1 MCNRLSALKHTDV
14 FWQNYPCIQLRHFTF
29 TALDYWFA
37 CVLQPSSDTLSC
49 SCRGFALAELYP
61 FITVPTLPKDFLL
74 WRQKHLPPV
83 FFNITP
89 TDYNHSFLQGVLAPL
104 GGGKLANLRHW
115 EPGVLTAVT
124 CCLRVPSAGSWENGC
139 NLFAGKWVVT
149 TQTFAYYLILYL
161 PQREDCKFTMIT
173 LNPIP
178 CHGVLF
184 QNLLSLDQSVSQCL
198 EST

>member
-1 MCNRLSALKHTDV
+1 MYPIASFHLYRSRLLVCLCPSA
-14 FWQNYPCIQLRHFTF
+14 IQRHSQLFVSRLCF
-29 TALDYWFA
+29 GWAA
-37 CVLQPSSDTLSC
+37 
-49 SCRGFALAELYP
+49 P
-61 FITVPTLPKDFLL
+61 FHHGANSPKGFLL

-83 FFNITP
+83 FFYITP

-124 CCLRVPSAGSWENGC
+124 CCLRVPSAGSWEKGC

-161 PQREDCKFTMIT
+161 PQREDCKFTMII
-173 LNPIP
+173 LNSIP